1 MYGSYSASKKGQI
14 EADKRKIKLANES
27 LIEAHHA
34 QTGLLSQEARGEKV
48 EVSMLLI
55 HAQDHLMN
63 AITFRDLAQE
73 MIELYE
79 RIKGVTSNFDVINK
93 SKGSVCECS
102 VFRRKVC
109 TGSLLG

>member
-1 MYGSYSASKKGQI
+1 MEEDVMMQSIMGLIVHSGNTKSECMEALQLAKKGQI
-14 EADKRKIKLANES
+14 EEAKEKIKLANEA
-27 LIEAHHA
+27 LVEAHHS
-34 QTGLLSQEARGEKV
+34 QTTLLTQEARGEKV

-79 RIKGVTSNFDVINK
+79 QIKG
-93 SKGSVCECS
+93 E
-102 VFRRKVC
+102 
-109 TGSLLG
+109 

>member
-1 MYGSYSASKKGQI
+1 MGLIVHSGNTKSECMEAIQLAKKGQI
-14 EADKRKIKLANES
+14 EAAKEKINLANES
-27 LIEAHHA
+27 LIEAHHS

-79 RIKGVTSNFDVINK
+79 RIKG
-93 SKGSVCECS
+93 E
-102 VFRRKVC
+102 
-109 TGSLLG
+109 

>member
-1 MYGSYSASKKGQI
+1 MEETVMMQAIMGLIVHSGNTKSECMEAIQLAKKGRI
-14 EADKRKIKLANES
+14 SEAKEKINMANEA
-27 LIEAHHA
+27 LTEAHHS
-34 QTGLLSQEARGEKV
+34 QTALLTQEARGEKV

-79 RIKGVTSNFDVINK
+79 HIKG
-93 SKGSVCECS
+93 E
-102 VFRRKVC
+102 
-109 TGSLLG
+109 

>member
-1 MYGSYSASKKGQI
+1 MEETALLESIMGLIVHSGHTKSECMEALQLAKKGQI
-14 EADKRKIKLANES
+14 DAAKEKIKLANKA
-27 LIEAHHA
+27 LIEAHHS
-34 QTGLLSQEARGEKV
+34 QTGLISQEARGEKV

-79 RIKGVTSNFDVINK
+79 RIKG
-93 SKGSVCECS
+93 E
-102 VFRRKVC
+102 
-109 TGSLLG
+109 

>member
-1 MYGSYSASKKGQI
+1 MEETVMMQAIMGLIVHSGNTKSECMEAIQLAKKGFI
-14 EADKRKIKLANES
+14 SEAKEKINMANEA
-27 LIEAHHA
+27 LTEAHHS
-34 QTGLLSQEARGEKV
+34 QTALLTQEARGEKV

-79 RIKGVTSNFDVINK
+79 RI
-93 SKGSVCECS
+93 
-102 VFRRKVC
+102 
-109 TGSLLG
+109 TGE

>member
-1 MYGSYSASKKGQI
+1 MEDTALMASIMGLIVHSGNTKSECMEAIQLAKKGQI
-14 EADKRKIKLANES
+14 EAAKEKINLANES
-27 LIEAHHA
+27 LIEAHHS

-79 RIKGVTSNFDVINK
+79 RIKG
-93 SKGSVCECS
+93 E
-102 VFRRKVC
+102 
-109 TGSLLG
+109 